1 MFEVDNLSTWTSNH
15 SNLDFLRQW
24 ELGNLKQFLYF
35 NKIKMVEQ
43 HIRMIWDYIVMS
55 NGVWTLKKLWS
66 FRGGVF
72 TVKRD
77 PEKHTMRKLNAY
89 WFNAD
94 CLNLIY
100 KANKDAVIVVNQKNV
115 LANLKITVKQALE
128 IWTYLSFNWELQ
140 LFIPKD
146 KFEKMY

>member
-1 MFEVDNLSTWTSNH
+1 MI
-15 SNLDFLRQW
+15 
-24 ELGNLKQFLYF
+24 KQE
-35 NKIKMVEQ
+35 IKM
-43 HIRMIWDYIVMS
+43 IGDTIVMS
-55 NGVWTLKKLWS
+55 NGVWTLRKLWT
-66 FRGGVF
+66 FKGWTF

-100 KANKDAVIVVNQKNV
+100 QANKEAVILVIQKNM
-115 LANLKITVKQALE
+115 LSELKISVQKALE
-128 IWTYLSFNWELQ
+128 VWTYLSFNWELQ

-146 KFEKMY
+146 RFDKC